1 MRTITFTG
9 NINIDCELLYDLLKE
24 YVEPIAYSGTE
35 RRTGQFKLAK
45 QGKKIGSML
54 YGYTWKGYLKKD
66 KDGNNIYRTKSKY
79 KGLYNTKI
87 KDIYPQLEGIF
98 KSFATLHFPNFN
110 YSQVQIN
117 INFVSPPHFDSSNI
131 GESVIVGLGDYEGG
145 DLNIDKEEEKIKMN
159 VRHNPYKFNGSKY
172 LHYVSQIEKGDRY
185 TLVFFNNNKLRLI
198 EE

>member
-9 NINIDCELLYDLLKE
+9 NINIDCDKLYDLLKE

-54 YGYTWKGYLKKD
+54 YGFTWKGYLKKD
-66 KDGNNIYRTKSKY
+66 KEGNNVYRTKSKY

-87 KDIYPQLEGIF
+87 KDIYPQLEEVF
-98 KSFATLHFPNFN
+98 KSYAKLHFPNFK

-117 INFVSPPHFDSSNI
+117 INFVSPPHYDSSNI

-145 DLNIDKEEEKIKMN
+145 DLMIEKEDEKIKTN
-159 VRHNPYKFNGSKY
+159 IRHNPFKFNGSKY

-198 EE
+198 EQ